1 MPVRFVHVGGLASQ
15 YGMVWTTWMHG
26 IREIG
31 PMRTTVFAS
40 VLALSS
46 PWNLVQR
53 RTFCLVILCWNP
65 TMQFPY
71 GCDDE
76 FVWDVVLG
84 APASYVVVYKIYVV
98 DNVHKHVYFMR
109 GVFSVG

>member
-1 MPVRFVHVGGLASQ
+1 MLHSQLSFSTSSLRIEIFWAATIECLVCCFWMKDCRFMPVRFVHVGGLASQ

-46 PWNLVQR
+46 P
-53 RTFCLVILCWNP
+53 
-65 TMQFPY
+65 
-71 GCDDE
+71 
-76 FVWDVVLG
+76 
-84 APASYVVVYKIYVV
+84 
-98 DNVHKHVYFMR
+98 
-109 GVFSVG
+109 